1 MNVKVR
7 MPKFGKK
14 PNVNRSWV
22 KELLLTIVATSIS
35 IVLTFGTA
43 NLIEDYHK
51 KVTQR
56 RMAMMVIHD
65 IDRSIKQMEKVDSL
79 IRSFRDVQLTI
90 LEGKYSDPLELAW
103 IDLTN
108 NDPDEVKFASTTE
121 HIFTSN
127 VDTWSTIG
135 KVDFIDNV
143 SGCYII
149 RAMYQKEVIDA
160 LHKQIYP
167 NENLDLIPL
176 DDLLEIESDYYVAC
190 SSGLINE
197 IKSANELN
205 KRIMEISD
213 KDLEEFSSNMV
224 AFDQEDLD
232 SLYEVIDEEYTQN
245 MTKKIEA
252 KKNFCKNR
260 ATMYPNEDHGYKNKG
275 HKK

>member
-7 MPKFGKK
+7 MPKFSKK
-14 PNVNRSWV
+14 PNVNHSWV

-79 IRSFRDVQLTI
+79 IRCFRDVQLTI
-90 LEGKYSDPLELAW
+90 FEGKYSDPLELAW

-205 KRIMEISD
+205 KRIMGISD

-245 MTKKIEA
+245 MAKKIEA
-252 KKNFCKNR
+252 KRNFS
-260 ATMYPNEDHGYKNKG
+260 
-275 HKK
+275 

>member
-14 PNVNRSWV
+14 PNVNRSWL

-51 KVTQR
+51 KVAQR
-56 RMAMMVIHD
+56 QMVMMIIHD

-79 IRSFRDVQLTI
+79 IRCFRDVQLMI
-90 LEGKYSDPLELAW
+90 FEGKYSDPLELAW

-190 SSGLINE
+190 SSEFINE

-205 KRIMEISD
+205 KRIMGISD

-252 KKNFCKNR
+252 KKNFRKNR